1 MFLSRGDRDLGVPT
15 YFQQG
20 TQALSHVEAWNS
32 TFFLSCKRVV
42 RLPVELRLGTW
53 ALSRVATGE
62 SDLPL
67 YCKGILVVPFNRCRG
82 NGVYCELS
90 GNLMSFQLAAG
101 IPGFLS
107 SFNM

>member
-1 MFLSRGDRDLGVPT
+1 MFLSRGDRDLRVPT

-20 TQALSHVEAWNS
+20 SQALSCVEAWNS
-32 TFFLSCKRVV
+32 TFFLSCKRVI
-42 RLPVELRLGTW
+42 RPPVELRLGTR
-53 ALSRVATGE
+53 ALSRGATGE

-67 YCKGILVVPFNRCRG
+67 CCEGILVVPFDRCKG
-82 NGVYCELS
+82 NGVYGELS
-90 GNLMSFQLAAG
+90 GNSMLFRLVAG